1 MNFKTAFAVSA
12 LAFGLAQATVN
23 YPFPQQSTYDGRGT
37 VLSDQASASTQ
48 LASQFAFY
56 LSTYYIE
63 AGNYAGIRMY
73 TSGDYGVT
81 EGIGYG
87 MLMMVYFSNE
97 TTSYQDQF
105 DKLWNTY
112 QYLMNSHGL
121 ADWNYQDLTSSG
133 VTHWDNGAA
142 TDAEM
147 DVAAALIM
155 AAYQFGDNSY
165 LTYAKTL
172 IQNMKAYEF
181 RSDYVELPGDG
192 WGDNN
197 YQLNPSYFAPGYY
210 ELFSIIDSDNATFW
224 GETALDVNYSLVEA
238 VANLYPSTYLMPG
251 WIYTD
256 GNSSTT
262 ITGTNEYYDYDAARF
277 PWRMLIAYYWY
288 NHSRAYALNAQTAPW
303 VNNQSASSVK
313 GSISCANGT
322 MGSDQNSSFVATLM
336 SALAVSSDYQTQ
348 LDAYWAQAVNLGE
361 EEYFNESM
369 KILNGLAVSGNMPNL
384 YALANGVVV
393 EGDASEPIS
402 KTSLKNAKLSFS
414 VESRVL
420 HLSLPEASRVD
431 LIDLGGRV
439 VKTLASNASGNVSLS
454 LEGVPSGVYMA
465 RVKGQT
471 LNAAQ
476 RIAVK

>member
-48 LASQFAFY
+48 LASAFSYY
-56 LSTYYIE
+56 LSTFYNE
-63 AGNYAGIRMY
+63 QGTYAAIRSNDGSNEY
-73 TSGDYGVT
+73 FS
-81 EGIGYG
+81 EGMGYG

-105 DKLWNTY
+105 DKLWNFY
-112 QYLMNSHGL
+112 QYSMNSNGLMNWKMGNIS
-121 ADWNYQDLTSSG
+121 SSG
-133 VTHWDNGAA
+133 ADIWGEGAA

-181 RSDYVELPGDG
+181 TSSGAELPGDS
-192 WGDNN
+192 WGDTQN
-197 YQLNPSYFAPGYY
+197 QLNPSYFAPGYF
-210 ELFSIIDSDNATFW
+210 ELFAIVDSDNATFW
-224 GETALDVNYSLVEA
+224 SETAMDVNYSYSEA
-238 VANLYPSTYLMPG
+238 SANEVSTYLVDD
-251 WIYTD
+251 WVYTKS
-256 GNSSTT
+256 NSDPTFSYSQDDTY
-262 ITGTNEYYDYDAARF
+262 NYDAPRF
-277 PWRMLIAYYWY
+277 PWRMAMAYYWY
-288 NHSRAYALNAQTAPW
+288 NHSRAYTLNYNLGSW
-303 VNNQSASSVK
+303 VNGISAANVK
-313 GSISCANGT
+313 GPITRSTGSMN
-322 MGSDQNSSFVATLM
+322 SDQNSTFVASLM
-336 SALAVSSDYQTQ
+336 TALGSNAAYQSQ
-348 LDAYWAQAVNLGE
+348 LDAYWAQAVSFGNE
-361 EEYFNESM
+361 NYFNQSL
-369 KILNGLAVSGNMPNL
+369 KILCGLAVSGNMPNL
-384 YALANGVVV
+384 YALANGVVI
-393 EGDASEPIS
+393 EGDASDPIS
-402 KTSLKNAKLSFS
+402 KTAIKNAKLSFS